1 VINYED
7 MYHSLSKCN
16 GQVLIH
22 SRQEMG
28 RDIKSMLLTVEYKSR
43 QRFKYY
49 HVDDDLIPN
58 GHLIIGHTHAGR
70 RVIDTFKRFVES
82 GLLSEWE
89 RVNLGVK
96 SFNPTNTDQTIGLFK
111 KKEIV
116 MVLICTS
123 GLFAVGLAGLIIEIA
138 TYLVGRGKIPVC
150 FHNVSKRCSTLFVVF

>member
-1 VINYED
+1 

-16 GQVLIH
+16 RQVLIH
-22 SRQEMG
+22 GRQEMG

-82 GLLSEWE
+82 GSLSEWE
-89 RVNLGVK
+89 RV
-96 SFNPTNTDQTIGLFK
+96 K
-111 KKEIV
+111 K
-116 MVLICTS
+116 MGQFGC
-123 GLFAVGLAGLIIEIA
+123 
-138 TYLVGRGKIPVC
+138 KI
-150 FHNVSKRCSTLFVVF
+150 F